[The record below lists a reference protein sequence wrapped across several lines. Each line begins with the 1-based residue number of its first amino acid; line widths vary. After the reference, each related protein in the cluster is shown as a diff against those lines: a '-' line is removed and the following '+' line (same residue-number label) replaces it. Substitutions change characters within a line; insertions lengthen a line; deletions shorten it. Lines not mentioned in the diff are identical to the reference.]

1 MEDDTVPL
9 KGYLEY
15 MNAGL
20 KKYEKDKRV
29 FQVAGFNSLRIRKN
43 KKGAIHTGGETQL
56 LFGIQGKRWDS
67 YGFYNSSWTSCL
79 PEETPMGQIKLIAG
93 VTGKKTLLGNGE
105 LSCFIT
111 F

>member
-9 KGYLEY
+9 EGVLEY

-29 FQVAGFNSLRIRKN
+29 FQVAGFNPLRIRKN

-56 LFGIQGKRWDS
+56 FFGIQGKRWDS
-67 YGFYNSSWTSCL
+67 YGFYNSSWTSYL
-79 PEETPMGQIKLIAG
+79 AEETPMGTK
-93 VTGKKTLLGNGE
+93 N
-105 LSCFIT
+105 
-111 F
+111 